1 MAESYVREHFLRERA
16 SLDEVVSGVWSAF
29 GQAAALPLRVN
40 PSIPILFFGDLHA
53 YFPSR
58 VRVLSVGLNPS
69 LHEFPADSPFRRFPL
84 AEGVTVSEPDL
95 YLDALSAYFRTDP
108 YRGWFSAFEPLLN
121 GLEASYYEGQPS
133 TGLHTDICSP
143 VATDPTWSSLDR
155 AAQKALEKDG
165 GTLWH
170 GLLKVLRPQIVTLSV
185 AYRHLS
191 RIQFKALS
199 GWKVVH
205 VFERTEAGAPRKQPV
220 RISARWCEISV
231 EPSLIVFVPAAQKPL
246 GRLGS
251 IQKREAGV
259 IALEALRR
267 GR

>member
-1 MAESYVREHFLRERA
+1 MSERA

-29 GQAAALPLRVN
+29 GHAVALPSRVS
-40 PSIPILFFGDLHA
+40 PSLPILFFGNLHA
-53 YFPSR
+53 YFSSR

-108 YRGWFSAFEPLLN
+108 YRRWFSAFESLLN

-133 TGLHTDICSP
+133 MALHTDICSP
-143 VATDPTWSSLDR
+143 VATAPTWSSLDR

-165 GTLWH
+165 GPLWH

-185 AYRHLS
+185 ACRHLS
-191 RIQFKALS
+191 HIQFKALS
-199 GWKVVH
+199 GWKIVH
-205 VFERTEAGAPRKQPV
+205 VFERTEAGAPRKQPARV
-220 RISARWCEISV
+220 SARWCAISG
-231 EPSLIVFVPAAQKPL
+231 EPSLLSSF
-246 GRLGS
+246 
-251 IQKREAGV
+251 
-259 IALEALRR
+259 LRR
-267 GR
+267 RSRLVGLAASRSEKQA